1 MPTIVPAYFWGE
13 SYTHAYFVAAMLRYV
28 FTLHMTW
35 LVNSA
40 AHFYGYRPYD
50 KRIRPVEN
58 LIVSI
63 VAGGEGFHN
72 YHHTFPQDYS
82 TSEFGALHLNFSKG
96 LIDFFALFGL
106 AYDRTKISPE
116 VVEQRRKRTGDL
128 SHAHGEDHEHSYW
141 RD

>member
-13 SYTHAYFVAAMLRYV
+13 SYTHAYFICAMLRYV

-40 AHFYGYRPYD
+40 AHFYGNRPYD
-50 KRIRPVEN
+50 ERIRPVEN
-58 LIVSI
+58 VLVSI

-82 TSEFGALHLNFSKG
+82 TSEFGAFKFNFSKG
-96 LIDFFALFGL
+96 LIDFFALFGQ

-128 SHAHGEDHEHSYW
+128 SHAHGEDHEHSY
-141 RD
+141 